1 MIAACSWKLG
11 KNVGDSEVVEN
22 NELYGKTK
30 DYNQYDKDTKVVDD
44 NQYYDD
50 DSLISLCVYQVFV

>member
-1 MIAACSWKLG
+1 MTASAPVMTLGLVLLPVAANWE
-11 KNVGDSEVVEN
+11 DSEVVEN
-22 NELYGKTK
+22 NELYGKTE

-50 DSLISLCVYQVFV
+50 